1 MIKSTSLEKKTE
13 GKSPDNL
20 SRKSHEYVMNLMA
33 RALYDNVPE
42 CAEEL
47 AFRKGDILTVIEQ
60 NTGGLEGWWL
70 CSLHGRQG
78 IVPGNRVKLLI
89 GPVQET
95 TSSHDQPA
103 SGLMQQTF
111 GQQKLYQ
118 VPNPQAAP
126 RDTIYQVPPSYQNQ
140 GIYQV
145 PTGHGTQEQEV
156 YQVPPSVQ
164 RSIGGTSGPHVGK
177 KVKFI
182 FYYISPVVFLTTHRR
197 PNSSNKQQKKTQ
209 WGHGLWHTASHERA
223 YHTSPELKQAYV
235 PSDVKVITPVRT
247 GHGYVYEYPSR
258 YQKDVYDIPPS
269 HTTQGVYDIPPSSVK
284 GPVFSVPVGE
294 IKPQGVYDIPP
305 TKGVYAIPPSACRD
319 EAGLREKDYDFPPP
333 MRQVG
338 RADLRPEGV
347 YDIPPTSAK
356 PAGKDLHVKYNCD
369 IPGAAEPVARRHQSL
384 SPNHPPPQ
392 LGQSVGSHNDAYDVP
407 RGVQFL
413 EPPAETSEKANPQE
427 RDGVY
432 DVPLHNPP
440 DAKGSRDLVDGINRL
455 SFSSTGSTRSN
466 MSTSSTSSKESSL
479 SASPAQDKRLL
490 LDPDTAIERLQRLQQ
505 ALEMGVSSLMAL
517 VTTDW
522 RCYGYMERHI
532 NEIRTAVDKVE
543 LFLKEYL
550 HFVKGAVANAACLP
564 ELVLHN
570 KMKRE
575 LQRVED
581 SHQILSQT
589 SHDLNECSWSLNILA
604 INKPQNKC
612 DDLDRFVMVAKT
624 VPDDAKQLTT
634 TINTNAE
641 ALFRPG
647 PGSLHLKNGPESIMN
662 STEYPHSGSQGQLL
676 HPGDHKA
683 QAHNKALPPGL
694 SKEQAPD
701 CSSSDGSER
710 SWMDDYDYVHLQGK
724 EEFERQQKELLE
736 KENIMKQNKM
746 QLEHHQ
752 LSQFQLLE
760 QEITKPVENDIS
772 KWKPSQSL
780 PTTNGGVSAQDRQ
793 LLCFYYD
800 QCETHFISLLN
811 AIEALFSCVSS
822 AQPPRIFV
830 AHSKFVILS
839 AHKLVFIGDTL
850 TRQVTAQD
858 IRNKVMNS
866 SNQLCEQ
873 LKTIVMATKMAA
885 LHYPSTTAL
894 QEMVH
899 QVTDLSRNAQLFKRS
914 LLEMATF

>member
-1 MIKSTSLEKKTE
+1 MWT
-13 GKSPDNL
+13 
-20 SRKSHEYVMNLMA
+20 RNLMA

-103 SGLMQQTF
+103 SELMQQTF

-177 KVKFI
+177 
-182 FYYISPVVFLTTHRR
+182 
-197 PNSSNKQQKKTQ
+197 
-209 WGHGLWHTASHERA
+209 
-223 YHTSPELKQAYV
+223 
-235 PSDVKVITPVRT
+235 KVITPVRT

-662 STEYPHSGSQGQLL
+662 STDYPHSGSQGQLL

-811 AIEALFSCVSS
+811 AIDALFSCVSS

>member
-1 MIKSTSLEKKTE
+1 MWT
-13 GKSPDNL
+13 
-20 SRKSHEYVMNLMA
+20 RNLMA

-89 GPVQET
+89 GPLQEP
-95 TSSHDQPA
+95 SSNQDQPT
-103 SGLMQQTF
+103 SGLHQTF
-111 GQQKLYQ
+111 EQKKLYQ
-118 VPNPQAAP
+118 MPNPQGAS

-145 PTGHGTQEQEV
+145 PTGHGTQEQDV

-164 RSIGGTSGPHVGK
+164 RSVGGANGPHLSK
-177 KVKFI
+177 
-182 FYYISPVVFLTTHRR
+182 
-197 PNSSNKQQKKTQ
+197 
-209 WGHGLWHTASHERA
+209 
-223 YHTSPELKQAYV
+223 
-235 PSDVKVITPVRT
+235 KVITPVRT
-247 GHGYVYEYPSR
+247 GLGYVYEYPSR
-258 YQKDVYDIPPS
+258 YQKDIYDIPPS
-269 HTTQGVYDIPPSSVK
+269 HAIQGVYDIPPSSVK
-284 GPVFSVPVGE
+284 GPVFSIPVGE

-305 TKGVYAIPPSACRD
+305 AKGVYSIPPSACQD
-319 EAGLREKDYDFPPP
+319 EAGLREKEYDFPPP
-333 MRQVG
+333 MRQAGKLEV
-338 RADLRPEGV
+338 RPEGI
-347 YDIPPTSAK
+347 YDIPPTSTK
-356 PAGKDLHVKYNCD
+356 STEKNLHIKYNCD
-369 IPGAAEPVARRHQSL
+369 ASGTAEKAIRRHL
-384 SPNHPPPQ
+384 ATPLNHLPTQ
-392 LGQSVGSHNDAYDVP
+392 LGQSAGAPNDAYDVP

-413 EPPAETSEKANPQE
+413 EPPTETREKAHPEDRN
-427 RDGVY
+427 GVY
-432 DVPLHNPP
+432 DVPLHTPA
-440 DAKGSRDLVDGINRL
+440 DTKGSQDVVDGINRL

-466 MSTSSTSSKESSL
+466 MSTSSTTSKESAL
-479 SASPAQDKRLL
+479 SASPSQDKRLL
-490 LDPDTAIERLQRLQQ
+490 LDPDTAIERLHRLQQ
-505 ALEMGVSSLMAL
+505 TLEMGVSSLIAL

-522 RCYGYMERHI
+522 RCYRYMERHI
-532 NEIRTAVDKVE
+532 NEIRTLVDKVE
-543 LFLKEYL
+543 LCLRDYL
-550 HFVKGAVANAACLP
+550 HFAKGAVANASCLP
-564 ELVLHN
+564 ELILHN

-581 SHQILSQT
+581 SQQILSQT
-589 SHDLNECSWSLNILA
+589 SQNLNECNWSLNILA
-604 INKPQNKC
+604 TNKPQNKC
-612 DDLDRFVMVAKT
+612 DDLDRFVMVAKS

-641 ALFRPG
+641 ALFKSG
-647 PGSLHLKNGPESIMN
+647 PGNSRVKNGPESIMN
-662 STEYPHSGSQGQLL
+662 STEYPHAASHMLYSGE
-676 HPGDHKA
+676 HKA
-683 QAHNKALPPGL
+683 QGL
-694 SKEQAPD
+694 SKPLPPNLGKDQLPD
-701 CSSSDGSER
+701 YSSSDGSER

-736 KENIMKQNKM
+736 KENIIKQNKM

-752 LSQFQLLE
+752 LNQFQLLE

-772 KWKPSQSL
+772 KWKPSQNL
-780 PTTNGGVSAQDRQ
+780 PTTNSSTSAQDRQ

-800 QCETHFISLLN
+800 QCETHYISLLN
-811 AIEALFSCVSS
+811 AIDAFFSCVSS

-850 TRQVTAQD
+850 TRQVASQD

-873 LKTIVMATKMAA
+873 LKTIVMATKTAA

>member
-1 MIKSTSLEKKTE
+1 MWA
-13 GKSPDNL
+13 
-20 SRKSHEYVMNLMA
+20 RNLMA

-95 TSSHDQPA
+95 SSSQDPPT
-103 SGLMQQTF
+103 SGLMHQPF

-118 VPNPQAAP
+118 MPTPQGAP

-145 PTGHGTQEQEV
+145 PTGHGTQEQDV

-164 RSIGGTSGPHVGK
+164 RGIAGANGPHLSK
-177 KVKFI
+177 
-182 FYYISPVVFLTTHRR
+182 
-197 PNSSNKQQKKTQ
+197 
-209 WGHGLWHTASHERA
+209 
-223 YHTSPELKQAYV
+223 
-235 PSDVKVITPVRT
+235 KVITPMRT

-258 YQKDVYDIPPS
+258 YQKDVYDVPPS
-269 HTTQGVYDIPPSSVK
+269 QTAHGVYDIPPSSVK

-305 TKGVYAIPPSACRD
+305 TKGGYALPPAACRD
-319 EAGLREKDYDFPPP
+319 EAGLREKEYDFPPP
-333 MRQVG
+333 MRHAG
-338 RADLRPEGV
+338 RPDARPEGV
-347 YDIPPTSAK
+347 YDIPPAGTK
-356 PAGKDLHVKYNCD
+356 PLGKDLHTKYNGD
-369 IPGAAEPVARRHQSL
+369 AAGAAELAPRRHPGVSL
-384 SPNHPPPQ
+384 SHPAPQ
-392 LGQSVGSHNDAYDVP
+392 LRQPGGSRSDAYDVP

-413 EPPAETSEKANPQE
+413 APPAETSEKANLEE

-432 DVPLHNPP
+432 DAPLHSPP
-440 DAKGSRDLVDGINRL
+440 DAKGSQDVADGINRL
-455 SFSSTGSTRSN
+455 SFSSTGSSRST
-466 MSTSSTSSKESSL
+466 MSTSSTTSKESSL
-479 SASPAQDKRLL
+479 SASPPQDRRLF

-505 ALEMGVSSLMAL
+505 ALEMGVSGLMAL
-517 VTTDW
+517 VTADW
-522 RCYGYMERHI
+522 RGYGYMERHV
-532 NEIRTAVDKVE
+532 NEVRAAVDRVE
-543 LFLKEYL
+543 LALRDYL
-550 HFVKGAVANAACLP
+550 RFAKGATANACCLP
-564 ELVLHN
+564 ELLLHS

-575 LQRVED
+575 LQRLED
-581 SHQILSQT
+581 SHQILGQS
-589 SHDLNECSWSLNILA
+589 SRDLNECSWSLNVVA
-604 INKPQNKC
+604 VNKPQNKW

-634 TINTNAE
+634 SIITNAE
-641 ALFRPG
+641 ALFTPG
-647 PGSLHLKNGPESIMN
+647 PGSSHGKGGPEGTTNCAES
-662 STEYPHSGSQGQLL
+662 PHAGSQVQPLP
-676 HPGDHKA
+676 PGDHRAPALSKP
-683 QAHNKALPPGL
+683 LPPSLGR
-694 SKEQAPD
+694 EQPPD

-736 KENIMKQNKM
+736 KENIIKQNKM

-780 PTTNGGVSAQDRQ
+780 PSTSGGVGAQDRQ

-800 QCETHFISLLN
+800 QCETHYVSLLN
-811 AIEALFSCVSS
+811 AIDALFSCLSA

-830 AHSKFVILS
+830 AHSKFVVLS

-850 TRQVTAQD
+850 TRQVAAQD
-858 IRNKVMNS
+858 VRNRVMNS

-873 LKTIVMATKMAA
+873 LKTIVLATKTAA
-885 LHYPSTTAL
+885 LHYPSTSAL

-899 QVTDLSRNAQLFKRS
+899 QVTELSRHAQLFKRS

>member
-1 MIKSTSLEKKTE
+1 MKYK
-13 GKSPDNL
+13 
-20 SRKSHEYVMNLMA
+20 NLMA

-89 GPVQET
+89 GPVLDIPPAQ
-95 TSSHDQPA
+95 DQPP
-103 SGLMQQTF
+103 SGLMHQTF

-118 VPNPQAAP
+118 VPTPQGAS
-126 RDTIYQVPPSYQNQ
+126 RDNIYQVPPSYQNQ

-145 PTGHGTQEQEV
+145 PTVHGTQEQDV

-164 RSIGGTSGPHVGK
+164 RSTGETNGPLLCK
-177 KVKFI
+177 
-182 FYYISPVVFLTTHRR
+182 
-197 PNSSNKQQKKTQ
+197 
-209 WGHGLWHTASHERA
+209 
-223 YHTSPELKQAYV
+223 
-235 PSDVKVITPVRT
+235 KVITPVRT
-247 GHGYVYEYPSR
+247 GHGYMYQYPSR
-258 YQKDVYDIPPS
+258 YPKDTYDIPPS
-269 HTTQGVYDIPPSSVK
+269 HATQGVYDIPPSSVK
-284 GPVFSVPVGE
+284 GPAFSVPVGE

-305 TKGVYAIPPSACRD
+305 TKGTYAMPPSACQD
-319 EAGLREKDYDFPPP
+319 EAGLRGKEYDFPSST
-333 MRQVG
+333 RQVG
-338 RADLRPEGV
+338 RPDLRPEGV
-347 YDIPPTSAK
+347 YDIPPASTK
-356 PAGKDLHVKYNCD
+356 PVGQDLNVKYNWD
-369 IPGAAEPVARRHQSL
+369 AAGAAELVAHRHQSTSL
-384 SPNHPPPQ
+384 NHTPPSLAQP
-392 LGQSVGSHNDAYDVP
+392 VGAQNDAYDIP
-407 RGVQFL
+407 RGVLFL
-413 EPPAETSEKANPQE
+413 EPPTEGSEKVRPEE

-440 DAKGSRDLVDGINRL
+440 DTKGCQDMVDGINRL

-466 MSTSSTSSKESSL
+466 MSTSSTTSKESSL
-479 SASPAQDKRLL
+479 SASPSQDKRLL
-490 LDPDTAIERLQRLQQ
+490 LDADTAIERLHRLQQ
-505 ALEMGVSSLMAL
+505 TLEMGVSSLLVL

-522 RCYGYMERHI
+522 RGYGYMERHI
-532 NEIRTAVDKVE
+532 NEIRMAVEKVE
-543 LFLKEYL
+543 LFLREYL
-550 HFVKGAVANAACLP
+550 LFARGALTNASCLP
-564 ELVLHN
+564 ELTLHT

-575 LQRVED
+575 LQRLED

-589 SHDLNECSWSLNILA
+589 SHGLNECNWSLNILA
-604 INKPQNKC
+604 INKPQSKC

-641 ALFRPG
+641 AIFRSSPG
-647 PGSLHLKNGPESIMN
+647 NLPLKNGPENTN
-662 STEYPHSGSQGQLL
+662 STECSHSGS
-676 HPGDHKA
+676 HKA
-683 QAHNKALPPGL
+683 EAYKALPPSLG
-694 SKEQAPD
+694 KDQPPD

-736 KENIMKQNKM
+736 KENIIKQNKL

-780 PTTNGGVSAQDRQ
+780 PTTSNSVGAQDRQ

-800 QCETHFISLLN
+800 QCETHYISLLN
-811 AIEALFSCVSS
+811 AIDALFSCVSS

-850 TRQVTAQD
+850 TRQVAAQD

-873 LKTIVMATKMAA
+873 LKTIVLATKMAA

-899 QVTDLSRNAQLFKRS
+899 RVTDLSRNAQLFKRS

>member
-1 MIKSTSLEKKTE
+1 MKYK
-13 GKSPDNL
+13 
-20 SRKSHEYVMNLMA
+20 NLMA
-33 RALYDNVPE
+33 KALYDNVPE

-89 GPVQET
+89 GPIQET
-95 TSSHDQPA
+95 SSSQDQPTA
-103 SGLMQQTF
+103 GLMHQAL

-118 VPNPQAAP
+118 VPNPQGAP
-126 RDTIYQVPPSYQNQ
+126 RDIIYQVPPSYQNQ

-145 PTGHGTQEQEV
+145 PTGHGTQEQDV

-164 RSIGGTSGPHVGK
+164 RGIGGANGPQFSK
-177 KVKFI
+177 KV
-182 FYYISPVVFLTTHRR
+182 V
-197 PNSSNKQQKKTQ
+197 
-209 WGHGLWHTASHERA
+209 
-223 YHTSPELKQAYV
+223 
-235 PSDVKVITPVRT
+235 TPVRT

-258 YQKDVYDIPPS
+258 YQKDIYDIPPS
-269 HTTQGVYDIPPSSVK
+269 HSAQ
-284 GPVFSVPVGE
+284 
-294 IKPQGVYDIPP
+294 
-305 TKGVYAIPPSACRD
+305 GVYAIPPSTCRD
-319 EAGLREKDYDFPPP
+319 EAGLREKEYDFPPP
-333 MRQVG
+333 MRQAG
-338 RADLRPEGV
+338 RPDVRPEGV
-347 YDIPPTSAK
+347 YDIPPASTK
-356 PAGKDLHVKYNCD
+356 LVGNDLHMKYNCD
-369 IPGAAEPVARRHQSL
+369 ATGAAELVAQRHPSISL
-384 SPNHPPPQ
+384 KHPPSQ
-392 LGQSVGSHNDAYDVP
+392 LGPSGATQNDAYDVP
-407 RGVQFL
+407 RGIQFL
-413 EPPAETSEKANPQE
+413 GPPAETSEKANPEE

-432 DVPLHNPP
+432 DVPLHNPA
-440 DAKGSRDLVDGINRL
+440 DARSAQDVVDGINRL

-466 MSTSSTSSKESSL
+466 MSTSSTTSKESSL
-479 SASPAQDKRLL
+479 SASPSQDKRLL
-490 LDPDTAIERLQRLQQ
+490 LDPDTAIERLHRLQQ
-505 ALEMGVSSLMAL
+505 TLEMGVSSLMAL
-517 VTTDW
+517 VTTTDW

-543 LFLKEYL
+543 LFLRDYL
-550 HFVKGAVANAACLP
+550 HFAKGAVANASCLP
-564 ELVLHN
+564 ELILYN

-604 INKPQNKC
+604 VNKPQNKC
-612 DDLDRFVMVAKT
+612 DDLDRFVMVAKS

-647 PGSLHLKNGPESIMN
+647 PGSSHVKNGPESIMN
-662 STEYPHSGSQGQLL
+662 STEYPHAGPQMQLL
-676 HPGDHKA
+676 HPRDHKA
-683 QAHNKALPPGL
+683 QTLNRALSPHL
-694 SKEQAPD
+694 SKDQPVAD

-736 KENIMKQNKM
+736 KENIIKQNKM

-760 QEITKPVENDIS
+760 QEITKPVENDMS

-780 PTTNGGVSAQDRQ
+780 PAVSSSVGAQDRQ

-800 QCETHFISLLN
+800 QCETHYISLLN
-811 AIEALFSCVSS
+811 AIDALFSCVSS

-850 TRQVTAQD
+850 TRQVAAQD

-873 LKTIVMATKMAA
+873 LKTIVLATKKAA
-885 LHYPSTTAL
+885 LNYPSTTAL

-899 QVTDLSRNAQLFKRS
+899 QVTDLSKNTLQFKRS

>member
-1 MIKSTSLEKKTE
+1 MW
-13 GKSPDNL
+13 
-20 SRKSHEYVMNLMA
+20 SRNLMA

-89 GPVQET
+89 GPVQEAPP
-95 TSSHDQPA
+95 SHDQPGPVHQGFA
-103 SGLMQQTF
+103 
-111 GQQKLYQ
+111 QQKVYQ
-118 VPNPQAAP
+118 VPNSQAAA
-126 RDTIYQVPPSYQNQ
+126 RDTIYQVPPSYQSQ

-145 PTGHGTQEQEV
+145 PTGHGTQEQDV
-156 YQVPPSVQ
+156 YQVPPSGQ
-164 RSIGGTSGPHVGK
+164 RSLGGTNGPHLSK
-177 KVKFI
+177 
-182 FYYISPVVFLTTHRR
+182 
-197 PNSSNKQQKKTQ
+197 
-209 WGHGLWHTASHERA
+209 
-223 YHTSPELKQAYV
+223 
-235 PSDVKVITPVRT
+235 KVITPVRT
-247 GHGYVYEYPSR
+247 AHGYVYEDPPWCH
-258 YQKDVYDIPPS
+258 KDVYDVPPS

-305 TKGVYAIPPSACRD
+305 TKGVYAIPPSTCRD
-319 EAGLREKDYDFPPP
+319 EAGHREKEYDFPPLVKQTARP
-333 MRQVG
+333 
-338 RADLRPEGV
+338 DIRPEGV
-347 YDIPPTSAK
+347 YDIPPNSTK
-356 PAGKDLHVKYNCD
+356 PVGKDLLMKYTCD
-369 IPGAAEPVARRHQSL
+369 APGAAEAVARRHQSL
-384 SPNHPPPQ
+384 SLHRPPPQ
-392 LGQSVGSHNDAYDVP
+392 LGQALAIQNDAYDVP

-413 EPPAETSEKANPQE
+413 EPPAETGEKANPEE

-432 DVPLHNPP
+432 DVPLHNAP
-440 DAKGSRDLVDGINRL
+440 DAKGSRDVVDGINRL

-479 SASPAQDKRLL
+479 SVSPSQDKRLL
-490 LDPDTAIERLQRLQQ
+490 LDPDTAIERLHRLQQ
-505 ALEMGVSSLMAL
+505 ALEVGVCSLMAL

-522 RCYGYMERHI
+522 RCYRYMERHI
-532 NEIRTAVDKVE
+532 NAIRTAVDKVE
-543 LFLKEYL
+543 LFLREYL
-550 HFVKGAVANAACLP
+550 HFAKGAVANASYLP
-564 ELVLHN
+564 ELVLHH

-589 SHDLNECSWSLNILA
+589 SHDLNECSWSLNVLA

-641 ALFRPG
+641 TLFRPG
-647 PGSLHLKNGPESIMN
+647 PGSSLLKNGPDSIMN
-662 STEYPHSGSQGQLL
+662 SAEYPHSGSPVQLL
-676 HPGDHKA
+676 HPGDGKA
-683 QAHNKALPPGL
+683 QAHSKPLPPTLG
-694 SKEQAPD
+694 KDQPPD

-736 KENIMKQNKM
+736 KENIIKQNKM

-780 PTTNGGVSAQDRQ
+780 PATNSGAGAQDRQ

-811 AIEALFSCVSS
+811 AIDALFSCVSS

-850 TRQVTAQD
+850 TRQVSAQD